1 MKLRFIVKAMP
12 NELNEKEN
20 NERENSERVLTEHAK
35 IDRRPWSVFLKI
47 FICAAASFTLLG
59 GSLGS
64 PLQQQ
69 SERKFPDDDDFSSF
83 IETAAPGAQQPKAA
97 QAPARDDAKLDRP
110 TSEPYKG
117 SLSIF
122 EDERREEKLQINRV
136 MDILRIKEGSR
147 VADIGA
153 GSGWFTVRAARRV
166 GARGAVYA
174 VEINEDYLKHIAE
187 RAAKEQLANVRTVL
201 GRTDDP
207 LLPKAS
213 VDAVLILKT
222 YHEIAEPIRLMR
234 ALRPSLAT
242 GALVGIIDRNG
253 TGDDHGLDDRKVI
266 GELARAGFALV
277 EQHDFVKP
285 DGMDYFLVFRV
296 RD

>member
-1 MKLRFIVKAMP
+1 MLEEM
-12 NELNEKEN
+12 NDHEN
-20 NERENSERVLTEHAK
+20 NDHENSDRAITKQARV
-35 IDRRPWSVFLKI
+35 DRRAWSVFVKI
-47 FICAAASFTLLG
+47 CICVAGSLTLLG

-64 PLQQQ
+64 PLQHQVAFNHIEGFLDGSA
-69 SERKFPDDDDFSSF
+69 SEFDRLP
-83 IETAAPGAQQPKAA
+83 AQQPKAA
-97 QAPARDDAKLDRP
+97 QAPAREADKLDRP

-136 MDILRIKEGSR
+136 MDILRIKEGSH

-166 GARGAVYA
+166 GARGTVYA
-174 VEINEDYLKHIAE
+174 VEINEEYLKHIAE
-187 RAAKEQLANVRTVL
+187 RAAKENLSHIRTIL
-201 GRTDDP
+201 GKEDDP
-207 LLPKAS
+207 LLPRGG
-213 VDAVLILKT
+213 VDAVLLLKT

-234 ALRPSLAT
+234 NLRRSLNA

-253 TGDDHGLDDRKVI
+253 AGDDHGLDERKAI
-266 GELARAGFALV
+266 RELERAGFALV

-285 DGMDYFLVFRV
+285 DGMDYFLVFRA

>member
-1 MKLRFIVKAMP
+1 MLDDM
-12 NELNEKEN
+12 NEN
-20 NERENSERVLTEHAK
+20 ENSDRAEATAHAK
-35 IDRRPWSVFLKI
+35 VDRKPWSVFLKI
-47 FICAAASFTLLG
+47 FICAAASLTMLG

-69 SERKFPDDDDFSSF
+69 FERAYLDDDFSSF
-83 IETAAPGAQQPKAA
+83 IETATPSATQQTKAA
-97 QAPARDDAKLDRP
+97 QKAPARDADKLDRP
-110 TSEPYKG
+110 TSNPYTG

-122 EDERREEKLQINRV
+122 EDAKREEKLQINRV
-136 MDILRIKEGSR
+136 MDILKIKEGSR

-174 VEINEDYLKHIAE
+174 VEINEEYLKHIAE
-187 RAAKEQLANVRTVL
+187 RASKEQLSNIQTVL
-201 GRTDDP
+201 GREDDP
-207 LLPKAS
+207 ALPEKS

-234 ALRPSLAT
+234 NLRRSLSA

-266 GELARAGFALV
+266 SEMERAGFALV

-285 DGMDYFLVFRV
+285 DAMDYFLVFRA

>member
-1 MKLRFIVKAMP
+1 MLDDM
-12 NELNEKEN
+12 NEN
-20 NERENSERVLTEHAK
+20 ENSDRAEATAHAK
-35 IDRRPWSVFLKI
+35 VDRKPWSVFLKI
-47 FICAAASFTLLG
+47 FICAAASLTMLG

-69 SERKFPDDDDFSSF
+69 FERAYLDDDFSSF
-83 IETAAPGAQQPKAA
+83 IETATPSATQQTKAA
-97 QAPARDDAKLDRP
+97 QKAPARDADKLDRP
-110 TSEPYKG
+110 TSNPYTG

-122 EDERREEKLQINRV
+122 EDAKREEKLQINRV
-136 MDILRIKEGSR
+136 MDILKIKEGSR

-174 VEINEDYLKHIAE
+174 VEINEEYLKHIAE
-187 RAAKEQLANVRTVL
+187 RASKEQLSNIQTVL
-201 GRTDDP
+201 GREDDP
-207 LLPKAS
+207 ALPEKS

-234 ALRPSLAT
+234 NLRRSLSA

-266 GELARAGFALV
+266 SEMERAGFALL

-285 DGMDYFLVFRV
+285 DAMDYFLVFRA

>member
-1 MKLRFIVKAMP
+1 MSRLIVKNIMLKET
-12 NELNEKEN
+12 NEN
-20 NERENSERVLTEHAK
+20 ENSDGAK
-35 IDRRPWSVFLKI
+35 TVRAKVDRRPWSVSLKI
-47 FICAAASFTLLG
+47 FICAAASLTLLG

-69 SERKFPDDDDFSSF
+69 FEHDLDARSSGF
-83 IETAAPGAQQPKAA
+83 IRTATPAAQQPKAA
-97 QAPARDDAKLDRP
+97 RDADKLDRP
-110 TSEPYKG
+110 TSNPYTG

-122 EDERREEKLQINRV
+122 EDPKREEKLQINRV
-136 MDILRIKEGSR
+136 MDILKIKEGSR

-166 GARGAVYA
+166 GASGTVYA
-174 VEINEDYLKHIAE
+174 VEINEGYLKHIAG
-187 RAAKEQLANVRTVL
+187 RAEQEKLANIRTVL
-201 GRTDDP
+201 GRADDP
-207 LLPKAS
+207 ALPDKS

-234 ALRPSLAT
+234 ALRRALSA

-253 TGDDHGLDDRKVI
+253 TGDDHGLDDKKVI
-266 GELARAGFALV
+266 SELERAGFALV

-285 DGMDYFLVFRV
+285 DAMDYFLVFRA

>member
-1 MKLRFIVKAMP
+1 M
-12 NELNEKEN
+12 NEN
-20 NERENSERVLTEHAK
+20 ENSDRAEATAHAK
-35 IDRRPWSVFLKI
+35 VDRKPWSVFLKI
-47 FICAAASFTLLG
+47 FICAAASLTMLG

-69 SERKFPDDDDFSSF
+69 FERAYLDDDFSSF
-83 IETAAPGAQQPKAA
+83 IETATPSATQQTKAA
-97 QAPARDDAKLDRP
+97 QKAPARDADKLDRP
-110 TSEPYKG
+110 TSNPYTG

-122 EDERREEKLQINRV
+122 EDAKREEKLQINRV
-136 MDILRIKEGSR
+136 MDILKIKEGSR

-174 VEINEDYLKHIAE
+174 VEINEEYLKHIAE
-187 RAAKEQLANVRTVL
+187 RASKEQLSNIRTVL
-201 GRTDDP
+201 GREDDP
-207 LLPKAS
+207 ALPEKS

-234 ALRPSLAT
+234 NLRRSLSA

-266 GELARAGFALV
+266 SEMERAGFALV

-285 DGMDYFLVFRV
+285 DAMDYFLVFRA